1 MNKTETGAAFVEV
14 SVTVGHDLV
23 ETLCDFIIENFSSGM
38 LLEDEE
44 DSTETTIKFYL
55 PESDPGD
62 YHERLSEHLAKLFAS
77 EGAEIPEIRSR
88 KLTSIDWEQQ
98 YCNSV
103 VSITIEP
110 GIVVR
115 PPWREPT
122 EDSKY
127 DIVIEP
133 KMAFG
138 TGKHETTRS
147 CLKVIA
153 ERFQAGSRFLDLGCG
168 SGILSILADQM
179 KASYIKGIDYDSIA
193 IDNCRENFQLNNVS
207 AANELLL
214 GSIEQCEKDPV
225 YEFVCA
231 NIIKE
236 TILEMLPI
244 LNKLT
249 ASGGVLLLAG
259 LLARDEAVVTARLN
273 EIGLNNFTTVPDNE
287 WLTFVVDKE

>member
-62 YHERLSEHLAKLFAS
+62 YHERLSEHLAKLFAPD
-77 EGAEIPEIRSR
+77 GAEIPEIRSR
-88 KLTSIDWEQQ
+88 KLTSIDWEKQ

-147 CLKVIA
+147 CLKIIA

-193 IDNCRENFQLNNVS
+193 IDNCGENFQLNNVT
-207 AANELLL
+207 AVNDLLL

-236 TILEMLPI
+236 TILEMLPT

-273 EIGLNNFTTVPDNE
+273 EIGLTNFTTVPDNE